1 MDWFFFMKKS
11 YEIVFV
17 KHFYFILLR
26 QINTILKYP
35 EASGQ
40 HKNTTKTFSLFMNS
54 TTLYEKELSF
64 QADRRKAA
72 VEFIKIISDLWYDK
86 SIELMLFRNQLI
98 DRNVSDIMNLHEYA
112 GEFVQKPINV
122 FDTVEIARAIENLD
136 LPPSRIDIGK
146 LTYEYHLEDNKY
158 HDSRAFVIDKLKNAK
173 NSKDIK
179 PKDVVLYGFGRIG
192 RLLAREMMSKIG
204 KGQQLRL
211 RAIVTRDKNDAVSLE
226 KRASLLRYD
235 SIHGD
240 FEGSVQAD
248 VANNAL
254 IINGTTVHIITA
266 NAPEEIDYTKYGIEN
281 ALLIDNTG
289 AFTTEEALKR
299 HLVSKGVDKVLLTA
313 PGKGVPNIVYG
324 VNHNEY
330 NPDEV
335 AIFSAAS
342 CTTNA
347 ITPILKAVE
356 DTLGVVKG
364 HLETIHA
371 YTNDQNLVDNMHKKY
386 RRGRAAAL
394 NMVITETGAGSAVA
408 KALPS
413 LTGKLTSNAIRV
425 PVPNGSL
432 VVLNLE
438 VSKETS
444 LENINAIMRSYAL
457 EGELVE
463 QIKYSLNNE
472 LVSSDIVGT
481 SAPSIYDSNA
491 TIVSGDGKNI
501 VLYVWYDNEYGY
513 SHQVIRLAKYIA
525 KVRRFTYY

>member
-1 MDWFFFMKKS
+1 
-11 YEIVFV
+11 
-17 KHFYFILLR
+17 
-26 QINTILKYP
+26 
-35 EASGQ
+35 
-40 HKNTTKTFSLFMNS
+40 MNN
-54 TTLYEKELSF
+54 TTLYEKEIAF
-64 QADRRKAA
+64 QTDRRKAG
-72 VEFIKIISDLWYDK
+72 VEFIKIISDLWFDK
-86 SIELMLFRNQLI
+86 SIELVLFRNQLI
-98 DRNVSDIMNLHEYA
+98 DKNVSEIINLHEYA
-112 GEFVQKPINV
+112 VAFVGKPINV
-122 FDTVEIARAIENLD
+122 FDSVELANAIVDLD

-158 HDSRAFVIDKLKNAK
+158 NDAKAFVIDKLKNAK
-173 NSKDIK
+173 NFHEIK

-211 RAIVTRDKNDAVSLE
+211 RAIVTRDKNDAVLLE

-235 SIHGD
+235 SVHGD
-240 FEGSVQAD
+240 FHGSVTAD
-248 VANNAL
+248 PENNAL
-254 IINGTTVHIITA
+254 LINGTTVHIITA
-266 NAPEEIDYTKYGIEN
+266 NSPEEIDYTTYGIED
-281 ALLIDNTG
+281 ALVIDNTG

-299 HLVSKGVDKVLLTA
+299 HLTSKGIDKVLLTA

-324 VNHNEY
+324 VNHDEY
-330 NPDEV
+330 SPDEV
-335 AIFSAAS
+335 SIFSAAS

-408 KALPS
+408 KALPN

-438 VSKETS
+438 VGKKTTIAAVN
-444 LENINAIMRSYAL
+444 NIMKKYAL

-481 SAPSIYDSNA
+481 SAPAIFDSNA

-525 KVRRFTYY
+525 KVRRYTYY

>member
-1 MDWFFFMKKS
+1 MS
-11 YEIVFV
+11 N
-17 KHFYFILLR
+17 
-26 QINTILKYP
+26 IN
-35 EASGQ
+35 
-40 HKNTTKTFSLFMNS
+40 
-54 TTLYEKELSF
+54 LYEREVSF
-64 QADRRKAA
+64 QGDRRRAG
-72 VEFIKIISDLWYDK
+72 VELIKIISDLWYDK
-86 SIELMLFRNQLI
+86 SIEMVLFRNQLI
-98 DRNVSDIMNLHEYA
+98 NQNVSHIINLHEYA
-112 GEFVQKPINV
+112 GEFVGKPISV
-122 FDTVEIARAIENLD
+122 FDSVEIAQAILSLD
-136 LPPSRIDIGK
+136 LPPAKLDIGK
-146 LTYEYHLEDNKY
+146 LTYEFHLEDDKY
-158 HDSRAFVIDKLKNAK
+158 PDAKAFVIDKLKNAK
-173 NSKDIK
+173 DFKNNK

-192 RLLAREMMSKIG
+192 RLLARELMSKTA
-204 KGQQLRL
+204 KGTQLRL

-240 FEGSVQAD
+240 FQGSVIAD
-248 VANNAL
+248 PENNAL
-254 IINGTTVHIITA
+254 IINGTTVHVITA
-266 NAPEEIDYTKYGIEN
+266 NGPEEIDYTKYGFDD
-281 ALLIDNTG
+281 ALIIDNTG
-289 AFTTEEALKR
+289 AFTTKEALER
-299 HLVSKGVDKVLLTA
+299 HLTSKGADKVLLTA
-313 PGKGVPNIVYG
+313 PGKGVPNIVHG
-324 VNHNEY
+324 VNQNEY

-335 AIFSAAS
+335 SIFSAAS

-413 LTGKLTSNAIRV
+413 LAGKLTSNAIRV

-438 VSKETS
+438 VTRETS
-444 LENINAIMRSYAL
+444 VDEVNAIMKQYAL
-457 EGELVE
+457 EGDLVE

-481 SAPSIYDSNA
+481 SAPAIFDSNA

-525 KVRRFTYY
+525 KVRRYTYY

>member
-1 MDWFFFMKKS
+1 
-11 YEIVFV
+11 
-17 KHFYFILLR
+17 
-26 QINTILKYP
+26 
-35 EASGQ
+35 
-40 HKNTTKTFSLFMNS
+40 MNNNN
-54 TTLYEKELSF
+54 LYEKELSL
-64 QADRRKAA
+64 QADRRKAG
-72 VEFIKIISDLWYDK
+72 VEFIKIINDLWYDK
-86 SIELMLFRNQLI
+86 SIELIFFRNQLI
-98 DRNVSDIMNLHEYA
+98 DTTVSTIMNLHEYA

-122 FDTVEIARAIENLD
+122 FDTVEIARAILNLD

-158 HDSRAFVIDKLKNAK
+158 NDAKAFVIDKLKDSK
-173 NSKDIK
+173 NSEEIT

-211 RAIVTRDKNDAVSLE
+211 RAIVTRDRNDAQSLD
-226 KRASLLRYD
+226 KRASLLQYD
-235 SIHGD
+235 SVHGD
-240 FEGSVQAD
+240 FQGSVSAD
-248 VANNAL
+248 IENNAL
-254 IINGTTVHIITA
+254 LINGTTVHVITA
-266 NAPEEIDYTKYGIEN
+266 NSPEEIDYTQYGIDN
-281 ALLIDNTG
+281 ALVIDNTG
-289 AFTTEEALKR
+289 AFTTEEALQR
-299 HLVSKGVDKVLLTA
+299 HLTSKGVDKVLLTA

-324 VNHNEY
+324 VNHNDY

-335 AIFSAAS
+335 SIFSAAS

-413 LTGKLTSNAIRV
+413 LAGKLTSNAIRV

-438 VSKETS
+438 VGKTTS
-444 LENINAIMRSYAL
+444 IEEVNNIMKHYAL

-481 SAPSIYDSNA
+481 SAPSIFDSNA
-491 TIVSGDGKNI
+491 TIVSNDGTNI

-525 KVRRFTYY
+525 KVRRYTYY

>member
-1 MDWFFFMKKS
+1 
-11 YEIVFV
+11 
-17 KHFYFILLR
+17 
-26 QINTILKYP
+26 
-35 EASGQ
+35 
-40 HKNTTKTFSLFMNS
+40 MNNNN
-54 TTLYEKELSF
+54 LYEKELSL
-64 QADRRKAA
+64 QADRRKAG
-72 VEFIKIISDLWYDK
+72 VEFIKIINDLWYDK
-86 SIELMLFRNQLI
+86 SIELIFFRNQLI
-98 DRNVSDIMNLHEYA
+98 DTTVSTIMNLHEYA

-122 FDTVEIARAIENLD
+122 FDTVEIASAILNLD

-158 HDSRAFVIDKLKNAK
+158 NDAKAFVIDKLKDSK
-173 NSKDIK
+173 NSEDIT

-211 RAIVTRDKNDAVSLE
+211 RAIVTRDRNDAQSLE
-226 KRASLLRYD
+226 KRASLLQYD
-235 SIHGD
+235 SVHGD
-240 FEGSVQAD
+240 FQGSVSAD
-248 VANNAL
+248 IENNAL
-254 IINGTTVHIITA
+254 LINGTTVHVITA
-266 NAPEEIDYTKYGIEN
+266 NSPEEIDYTLYGIDN
-281 ALLIDNTG
+281 ALVIDNTG
-289 AFTTEEALKR
+289 AFTTEEALQR
-299 HLVSKGVDKVLLTA
+299 HLTSKGVDKVLLTA

-324 VNHNEY
+324 VNHNDY

-335 AIFSAAS
+335 SIFSAAS

-413 LTGKLTSNAIRV
+413 LAGKLTSNAIRV

-438 VSKETS
+438 VGKTTS
-444 LENINAIMRSYAL
+444 IEEVNNIMKRYAL

-481 SAPSIYDSNA
+481 SAPSIFDSNA
-491 TIVSGDGKNI
+491 TIVSADGNNI

-525 KVRRFTYY
+525 KVRRYTYY

>member
-1 MDWFFFMKKS
+1 MQK
-11 YEIVFV
+11 
-17 KHFYFILLR
+17 YF
-26 QINTILKYP
+26 
-35 EASGQ
+35 
-40 HKNTTKTFSLFMNS
+40 TKTFEISIFAPNKKQHIFLTYMNNNA
-54 TTLYEKELSF
+54 LYEKELAF
-64 QADRRKAA
+64 QADRRKAC
-72 VEFIKIISDLWYDK
+72 VEFIRIISDLWYDK
-86 SIELMLFRNQLI
+86 SIELVLFRNQLI
-98 DRNVSDIMNLHEYA
+98 DRNVSDIINLHEYA

-122 FDTVEIARAIENLD
+122 FDSVEIARAIEDLD
-136 LPPSRIDIGK
+136 LPPSKIDIGK
-146 LTYEYHLEDNKY
+146 LTYEYHLEDDKY
-158 HDSRAFVIDKLKNAK
+158 NDAKAFVIDKLKEAK
-173 NSKDIK
+173 DYSEIK

-211 RAIVTRDKNDAVSLE
+211 RAIVTRDKTDAVLLE

-235 SIHGD
+235 SVHGD
-240 FEGSVQAD
+240 FEGSVHAD
-248 VANNAL
+248 VENNAL
-254 IINGTTVHIITA
+254 TINGTTVHIITA
-266 NAPEEIDYTKYGIEN
+266 NAPEDIDYTKYGIDD
-281 ALLIDNTG
+281 ALVIDNTG

-299 HLVSKGVDKVLLTA
+299 HLTSKGVDKVLLTA

-324 VNHNEY
+324 VNHLEY

-335 AIFSAAS
+335 KIYSAAS

-347 ITPILKAVE
+347 ITPVLAALE
-356 DTLGVVKG
+356 ETLGVVRG

-413 LTGKLTSNAIRV
+413 LAGKLTSNAIRV

-438 VSKETS
+438 VKNATTKEG
-444 LENINAIMRSYAL
+444 LNDIMRKYAL
-457 EGELVE
+457 EGNLVE

-481 SAPSIYDSNA
+481 SAPSIFDSNA
-491 TIVSGDGKNI
+491 TIVAPDGKN
-501 VLYVWYDNEYGY
+501 VVMYVWYDNEYGY
-513 SHQVIRLAKYIA
+513 SHQVIRLAKSIS
-525 KVRRFTYY
+525 KVRRYTYY

>member
-1 MDWFFFMKKS
+1 
-11 YEIVFV
+11 
-17 KHFYFILLR
+17 
-26 QINTILKYP
+26 
-35 EASGQ
+35 
-40 HKNTTKTFSLFMNS
+40 MNNNV
-54 TTLYEKELSF
+54 LYEKELSF
-64 QADRRKAA
+64 QADRRRAG
-72 VEFIKIISDLWYDK
+72 VEFIKIVSDLWYDK
-86 SIELMLFRNQLI
+86 SIELVLFRNQLI
-98 DRNVSDIMNLHEYA
+98 DRNVSDIINLHEYA
-112 GEFVQKPINV
+112 GEFVQKPINI
-122 FDTVEIARAIENLD
+122 FDSVEIARAIQSLD

-146 LTYEYHLEDNKY
+146 LTYEYHIEDNKY
-158 HDSRAFVIDKLKNAK
+158 NDAKAFVIDKLKDAK
-173 NSKDIK
+173 QSKNIQ

-204 KGQQLRL
+204 KGNQLRL
-211 RAIVTRDKNDAVSLE
+211 RAIVTRDKNDAVLLE
-226 KRASLLRYD
+226 KRASLLRCD

-240 FEGSVQAD
+240 FQGSVIAD
-248 VANNAL
+248 HENNAL
-254 IINGTTVHIITA
+254 IINGTTVHMITA
-266 NAPEEIDYTKYGIEN
+266 NAPEDIDYTEYGIES
-281 ALLIDNTG
+281 ALVIDNTG

-299 HLVSKGVDKVLLTA
+299 HLTSKGIDKVLLTA

-330 NPDEV
+330 NPEEV
-335 AIFSAAS
+335 DIYSAAS

-356 DTLGVVKG
+356 DTLGVIKG

-413 LTGKLTSNAIRV
+413 LAGKLTSNAIRV

-438 VSKETS
+438 VEKPTS
-444 LENINAIMRSYAL
+444 VEEINNTMKHYAL
-457 EGELVE
+457 EGQLVE

-491 TIVSGDGKNI
+491 TIVSADGKNI

-525 KVRRFTYY
+525 QVRRYTYY

>member
-1 MDWFFFMKKS
+1 MKKS

-17 KHFYFILLR
+17 KRFYFILLR

>member
-1 MDWFFFMKKS
+1 MS
-11 YEIVFV
+11 
-17 KHFYFILLR
+17 
-26 QINTILKYP
+26 N
-35 EASGQ
+35 
-40 HKNTTKTFSLFMNS
+40 N
-54 TTLYEKELSF
+54 TLYEKELSF
-64 QADRRKAA
+64 QADRRKAG

-86 SIELMLFRNQLI
+86 SIELVFFRNQLI

-112 GEFVQKPINV
+112 GEFVQKPIIV
-122 FDTVEIARAIENLD
+122 FDSVEIARAILNLD

-158 HDSRAFVIDKLKNAK
+158 HDARAFVIDKLKDAK
-173 NSKDIK
+173 SSQEIK

-211 RAIVTRDKNDAVSLE
+211 RAIVTRDRNDDAQSLE

-235 SIHGD
+235 SVHGD
-240 FEGSVQAD
+240 FEGSVSAD
-248 VANNAL
+248 TENNAL

-266 NAPEEIDYTKYGIEN
+266 NAPEEIDYTAYGIED
-281 ALLIDNTG
+281 ALVIDNTG
-289 AFTTEEALKR
+289 VFTTEEALKR
-299 HLVSKGVDKVLLTA
+299 HLVSKGVGKVLLTA

-324 VNHNEY
+324 VNHNDY

-335 AIFSAAS
+335 NIFSAAS

-364 HLETIHA
+364 HLETIHS

-413 LTGKLTSNAIRV
+413 LAGKLTSNAIRV

-438 VSKETS
+438 VGKSTS
-444 LENINAIMRSYAL
+444 IEEVNNIMKHYAL

-491 TIVSGDGKNI
+491 TIVSGDGNNI
-501 VLYVWYDNEYGY
+501 VLYIWYDNEYGY

-525 KVRRFTYY
+525 KVRRYTYY

>member
-1 MDWFFFMKKS
+1 
-11 YEIVFV
+11 
-17 KHFYFILLR
+17 
-26 QINTILKYP
+26 
-35 EASGQ
+35 
-40 HKNTTKTFSLFMNS
+40 MNNN
-54 TTLYEKELSF
+54 TLYEKELAF
-64 QADRRKAA
+64 QADRRKAC

-86 SIELMLFRNQLI
+86 SIELILFRNQLI
-98 DRNVSDIMNLHEYA
+98 DRNVSDIINLHEYA
-112 GEFVQKPINV
+112 GQFVQKPINI
-122 FDTVEIARAIENLD
+122 FDSVEIASAIVDLD

-146 LTYEYHLEDNKY
+146 LTYEYHLEDDKY
-158 HDSRAFVIDKLKNAK
+158 NDSKAFVIDKLKNAK
-173 NSKDIK
+173 NYQEIK

-211 RAIVTRDKNDAVSLE
+211 RAIVTRDKIDPTLLE

-235 SIHGD
+235 SVHGD
-240 FEGSVQAD
+240 FEGSVSAD
-248 VANNAL
+248 PENNAL
-254 IINGTTVHIITA
+254 LINGTTVHIISA
-266 NAPEEIDYTKYGIEN
+266 NNPEEIDYTFYGIEE
-281 ALLIDNTG
+281 ALIIDNTG

-299 HLVSKGVDKVLLTA
+299 HLTSKGAEKVLLTA
-313 PGKGVPNIVYG
+313 PGKGIPNIVYG
-324 VNHNEY
+324 VNHNEF
-330 NPDEV
+330 NPDDV
-335 AIFSAAS
+335 AIYSAAS

-347 ITPILKAVE
+347 ITPILKVIE
-356 DTLGVVKG
+356 DTLGVTKG
-364 HLETIHA
+364 HIETIHA

-386 RRGRAAAL
+386 RRGRSAAL

-413 LTGKLTSNAIRV
+413 LAGKLTSNAIRV

-438 VSKETS
+438 VNTETTVED
-444 LENINAIMRSYAL
+444 LNNIMKKYAL

-491 TIVSGDGKNI
+491 TIVSADGKNI
-501 VLYVWYDNEYGY
+501 VMYVWYDNEYGY

-525 KVRRFTYY
+525 KVRRYTYY

>member
-1 MDWFFFMKKS
+1 M
-11 YEIVFV
+11 
-17 KHFYFILLR
+17 
-26 QINTILKYP
+26 
-35 EASGQ
+35 
-40 HKNTTKTFSLFMNS
+40 S
-54 TTLYEKELSF
+54 TNNLYEKEVSF
-64 QADRRKAA
+64 QADRRKAG

-86 SIELMLFRNQLI
+86 SIELVLFRNQLI
-98 DRNVSDIMNLHEYA
+98 DRNVSDIINLHEYA
-112 GEFVQKPINV
+112 GAFVQKPINI
-122 FDTVEIARAIENLD
+122 FDSVEIAEAINSLD
-136 LPPSRIDIGK
+136 LPPSRIDIGR
-146 LTYEYHLEDNKY
+146 LTFEYHLEDDKY
-158 HDSRAFVIDKLKNAK
+158 NDAKAFVIDKLKDAK
-173 NSKDIK
+173 ATAEIK

-211 RAIVTRDKNDAVSLE
+211 RAIVTRDKSDATLLE

-235 SIHGD
+235 SVHGD
-240 FEGSVQAD
+240 FQGSVEAD
-248 VANNAL
+248 VENNAL

-266 NAPEEIDYTKYGIEN
+266 NSPEEIDYTKYGIED
-281 ALLIDNTG
+281 ALVIDNTG

-299 HLVSKGVDKVLLTA
+299 HLVSKGVSKVLLTA

-324 VNHNEY
+324 VNHEEY
-330 NPDEV
+330 NPDTV
-335 AIFSAAS
+335 DIFSAAS

-371 YTNDQNLVDNMHKKY
+371 YTNDQNLVDNMHNKY

-394 NMVITETGAGSAVA
+394 NMVITETGAGTAVA

-413 LTGKLTSNAIRV
+413 LAGKLTSNAIRV

-438 VSKETS
+438 VGKETS
-444 LENINAIMRSYAL
+444 IDEINNIMKKYAL
-457 EGELVE
+457 EGALVE

-481 SAPSIYDSNA
+481 SAPSIFDSNA

-513 SHQVIRLAKYIA
+513 SHQVIRLAKYVA

>member
-1 MDWFFFMKKS
+1 MSNKS
-11 YEIVFV
+11 LYQKEV
-17 KHFYFILLR
+17 
-26 QINTILKYP
+26 
-35 EASGQ
+35 
-40 HKNTTKTFSLFMNS
+40 SL
-54 TTLYEKELSF
+54 
-64 QADRRKAA
+64 QVDRRKAG
-72 VEFIKIISDLWYDK
+72 VELIKVISDLWYDK
-86 SIELMLFRNQLI
+86 SIEMVLFKNQLL
-98 DRNVSDIMNLHEYA
+98 DKNVSDIINLHQYA
-112 GEFVQKPINV
+112 GEFVGKPITI
-122 FDTVEIARAIENLD
+122 FDSVEIAKVVLSLD
-136 LPPSRIDIGK
+136 LPPAKIDLGK
-146 LTYEYHLEDNKY
+146 LTYEYRLEDEKY
-158 HDSRAFVIDKLKNAK
+158 PDARYFVIDKLKKAK
-173 NSKDIK
+173 SSKEIK

-192 RLLAREMMSKIG
+192 RLLARELMSKTG
-204 KGQQLRL
+204 KGNQLRL
-211 RAIVTRDKNDAVSLE
+211 RAIVTRDKNDASSLE
-226 KRASLLRYD
+226 KRASLFRYD

-240 FEGSVQAD
+240 FQGSVIAD
-248 VANNAL
+248 AKNNAL

-266 NAPEEIDYTKYGIEN
+266 NSPEEIDYTSYGIN
-281 ALLIDNTG
+281 DALVIDNTG

-299 HLVSKGVDKVLLTA
+299 HLTSNGANKVLLTA
-313 PGKGVPNIVYG
+313 PGKGVPNIVHG
-324 VNHNEY
+324 VNHNDF

-335 AIFSAAS
+335 NIFSAAS

-347 ITPILKAVE
+347 ITPILKVVE
-356 DTLGVVKG
+356 ETLGVVKG

-371 YTNDQNLVDNMHKKY
+371 YTNDQNLVDNMHRKY

-413 LTGKLTSNAIRV
+413 LEGKLTSNAIRV

-438 VSKETS
+438 VKKPTS
-444 LENINAIMRSYAL
+444 ITAINKIMKKYAL

-491 TIVSGDGKNI
+491 TIVSKDGKNI
-501 VLYVWYDNEYGY
+501 VLYIWYDNEYGY

-525 KVRRFTYY
+525 KVRRYTYY

>member
-1 MDWFFFMKKS
+1 M
-11 YEIVFV
+11 
-17 KHFYFILLR
+17 
-26 QINTILKYP
+26 
-35 EASGQ
+35 
-40 HKNTTKTFSLFMNS
+40 TTNA
-54 TTLYEKELSF
+54 LYERELSF
-64 QADRRKAA
+64 QADRRRAG
-72 VEFIKIISDLWYDK
+72 VELINIISDLWYDK
-86 SIELMLFRNQLI
+86 SIEMVLFRNQLI
-98 DRNVSDIMNLHEYA
+98 DRNVSEIINLHEYA
-112 GEFVQKPINV
+112 GAFVGKPISV
-122 FDTVEIARAIENLD
+122 FDSVEIAKALLSLD
-136 LPPSRIDIGK
+136 LPPSKLDIGK
-146 LTYEYHLEDNKY
+146 LTYEFHLKDDKY
-158 HDSRAFVIDKLKNAK
+158 SNAKSFVIDKLKNAK
-173 NSKDIK
+173 SKEDIQ

-192 RLLAREMMSKIG
+192 RLLAREMMSKMG
-204 KGQQLRL
+204 KGNQLRL
-211 RAIVTRDKNDAVSLE
+211 RAIVTRDKNDAITLE

-240 FEGSVQAD
+240 FQGSVLAD
-248 VANNAL
+248 IENNAL

-266 NAPEEIDYTKYGIEN
+266 NNPEDIDYTFYGIEE
-281 ALLIDNTG
+281 ALVIDNTG
-289 AFTTEEALKR
+289 AFTTQEALAR
-299 HLVSKGVDKVLLTA
+299 HLTSKGVAKVLLTA
-313 PGKGVPNIVYG
+313 PGKGVPNIVHG
-324 VNHNEY
+324 VNQNDY
-330 NPDEV
+330 NPDEID
-335 AIFSAAS
+335 IFSAAS

-347 ITPILKAVE
+347 ITPILKAIE
-356 DTLGVVKG
+356 DTLVVVKG

-386 RRGRAAAL
+386 RRGRAAGL

-438 VSKETS
+438 VSRSTS
-444 LENINAIMRSYAL
+444 IEEVNAIMKKYAL

-472 LVSSDIVGT
+472 LVSSDIIGT

-491 TIVSGDGKNI
+491 TIVSADGKNI
-501 VLYVWYDNEYGY
+501 VLYIWYDNEYGY